1 MKVVRARGW
10 AGASVEGDG
19 DSSGGEETDVATE
32 LWSERRV
39 LIGSLLVLSTIVVLD
54 AVLSDIVLSASY
66 AVAAVIASAVASVR
80 RTAAVAGAALVLTLL
95 SWLWNHNLATLDWTL
110 RVLLT
115 VGLGGL
121 AVLTAWIRVRREGE
135 LRHMTVIAETAQR
148 AVLRALPNAVG
159 SVGFAARYVSATQE
173 ALVGGDLYEVAAS
186 PYGVRVIV
194 GDVRGKGLDA
204 VQMAGTVLGAFRRS
218 AFTQESLCAIATDLD
233 AVVRAVAGDED
244 FVTAVLA
251 EFHDDGTVT
260 MVNCGHHPPLLVT
273 RGDVVDVVP
282 TGAPELPL
290 GLGPEPHPVTSPWPG
305 GSRMLIYTD
314 GLIEARDPRGDFFPL
329 CDNAPALRD
338 GSLDEALDR
347 LLIRLRSHAGEEI
360 DDDMALVLV
369 ERRAS

>member
-1 MKVVRARGW
+1 MANDR
-10 AGASVEGDG
+10 
-19 DSSGGEETDVATE
+19 
-32 LWSERRV
+32 WSERRV
-39 LIGSLLVLSTIVVLD
+39 LIVALAVLGAVVVLD

-66 AVAAVIASAVASVR
+66 AVAAVIASTAASVR
-80 RTAAVAGAALVLTLL
+80 RTAAVALLALGL
-95 SWLWNHNLATLDWTL
+95 SALAGLWNHNFASLDWDL
-110 RVLLT
+110 RVALT
-115 VGLGGL
+115 AGLGGL

-159 SVGFAARYVSATQE
+159 SVGFAARYVSATHE

-204 VQMAGTVLGAFRRS
+204 VQLAGTVLGAFRRS
-218 AFTQESLCAIATDLD
+218 AFTQESLSAIATDLD

-251 EFHDDGTVT
+251 EFHDNGTVT

-273 RGDVVDVVP
+273 RGDVIDVVP
-282 TGAPELPL
+282 TGTPEPPL
-290 GLGPEPHPVTSPWPG
+290 GLGPEPHSVTSPWPR

-329 CDNAPALRD
+329 CDNARVLRD

-347 LLIRLRSHAGEEI
+347 LLGRLRTHAGEEI